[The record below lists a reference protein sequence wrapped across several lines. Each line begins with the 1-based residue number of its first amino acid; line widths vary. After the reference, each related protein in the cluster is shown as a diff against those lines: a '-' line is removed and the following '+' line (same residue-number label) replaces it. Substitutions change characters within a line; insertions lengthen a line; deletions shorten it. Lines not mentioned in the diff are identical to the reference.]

1 MGWPPWLGPWSWS
14 EEEGLPDRRNLG
26 AKEEQ
31 DEGSIEQSPSLS
43 FCRE

>member
-1 MGWPPWLGPWSWS
+1 MAAMVGRWS
-14 EEEGLPDRRNLG
+14 EEEGLVPDRRDLG
-26 AKEEQ
+26 AMEEQ